1 MRGGTGLAVLNPET
15 LMLTMVGLA
24 KEQRRMLIDK
34 LPDAANIA
42 LGGLVFG
49 QFLGDRPFSVGVA
62 VLGIVTWAAFLGGAF
77 VLGGES
83 GA

>member
-1 MRGGTGLAVLNPET
+1 MQRTQLTRGANFERIRGGTGLAALNPET

-34 LPDAANIA
+34 LPDAADLA

-49 QFLGDRPFSVGVA
+49 QFLGDRPFSMA
-62 VLGIVTWAAFLGGAF
+62 LLFSEL
-77 VLGGES
+77 
-83 GA
+83 

>member
-1 MRGGTGLAVLNPET
+1 
-15 LMLTMVGLA
+15 
-24 KEQRRMLIDK
+24 MLIDK
-34 LPDAANIA
+34 LPDAANLA

-49 QFLGDRPFSVGVA
+49 QFLGDRPFSLGVA

-83 GA
+83 DA